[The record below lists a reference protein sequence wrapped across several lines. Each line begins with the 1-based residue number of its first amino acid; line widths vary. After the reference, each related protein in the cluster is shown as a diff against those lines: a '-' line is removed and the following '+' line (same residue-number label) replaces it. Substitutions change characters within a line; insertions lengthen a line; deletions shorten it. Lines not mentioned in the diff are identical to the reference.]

1 MKKMAFY
8 IVNLCLSV
16 FFLFLL
22 LNAQHITSQTWVGGV
37 FECNNFIS
45 VSQSGWISHLYFWS
59 LLYWAIN
66 IKGTMF
72 HLA

>member
-1 MKKMAFY
+1 MKKW
-8 IVNLCLSV
+8 LSISLIPV
-16 FFLFLL
+16 VKYSTHYF
-22 LNAQHITSQTWVGGV
+22 TWVEGV
-37 FECNNFIS
+37 FECKNFIS

-66 IKGTMF
+66 IKGTTF